1 MALVR
6 LLEGAG
12 AVRRGHGGEVGWMG
26 MAVRLA
32 LEAKQEGLGGSGGMV
47 VELERFSKRTQKQSK
62 SKPIQ

>member
-1 MALVR
+1 
-6 LLEGAG
+6 
-12 AVRRGHGGEVGWMG
+12 

>member
-32 LEAKQEGLGGSGGMV
+32 LEAKQEGLGSGGMV